1 MKKVIKEFLLRG
13 MMFGGFGPVVLGII
27 YLILFYTIADFS
39 INGVNVFL
47 GIISTYMLAFIQA
60 GATVFN
66 QIESWSILKSLTIH
80 LLTLYI
86 VYLVC
91 YLLNSWIPFDFII
104 VIIFTLVFI
113 VAYFIIWFVI
123 YLIVKKTSKK
133 MNEHLSKIINS

>member
-66 QIESWSILKSLTIH
+66 QIESWSILKSLTTKFSVGRRFLSIDKFC
-80 LLTLYI
+80 LTL
-86 VYLVC
+86 
-91 YLLNSWIPFDFII
+91 S
-104 VIIFTLVFI
+104 
-113 VAYFIIWFVI
+113 
-123 YLIVKKTSKK
+123 VKPSRGP
-133 MNEHLSKIINS
+133 